1 MKDDEKRQRKETQ
14 DATTPLDTEFDF
26 EGLPL
31 AWKEVWEAK

>member
-1 MKDDEKRQRKETQ
+1 MKVDEKRQWNETQ
-14 DATTPLDTEFDF
+14 GATAPLDPEFDF